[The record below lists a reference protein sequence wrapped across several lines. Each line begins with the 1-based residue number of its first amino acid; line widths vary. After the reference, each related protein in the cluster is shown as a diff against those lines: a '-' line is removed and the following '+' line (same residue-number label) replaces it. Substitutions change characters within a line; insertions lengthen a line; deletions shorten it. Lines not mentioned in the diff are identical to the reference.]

1 MKKFLTF
8 IFILGAFNYS
18 IYSEESINATE
29 LSSVGG
35 VQEDTVK
42 QDKKDST
49 VQHGDEFGNTGVNQ
63 IEEEIDSP
71 DYDNP
76 LGTIQDEP
84 QQKKFLQRMNES
96 IASGVNAYIVSPVK
110 NFNNRVKDVVKE
122 KIVNPINTEMK
133 EMYGYVKTDLYNFY
147 EDMRTYALVAVLLT
161 GVPFAVSSYYFGV
174 FNTIGAVQAAAI
186 LASHHL
192 HELAISAGVFGFFG
206 VDNLMFRGAFTR
218 ALARGTWES
227 MKSFYNTFGTTYR
240 NNLEAVY
247 LDDLEALRSE
257 R

>member
-18 IYSEESINATE
+18 IYSEESIKSIE
-29 LSSVGG
+29 LSSVDE

-42 QDKKDST
+42 QDKKGST
-49 VQHGDEFGNTGVNQ
+49 VLHGDELGNTA
-63 IEEEIDSP
+63 EEENVDSP
-71 DYDNP
+71 D
-76 LGTIQDEP
+76 TIEP

-147 EDMRTYALVAVLLT
+147 EDLRTYALVAVLLT

-227 MKSFYNTFGTTYR
+227 MKSFSTTH
-240 NNLEAVY
+240 LVQ
-247 LDDLEALRSE
+247 LI
-257 R
+257 